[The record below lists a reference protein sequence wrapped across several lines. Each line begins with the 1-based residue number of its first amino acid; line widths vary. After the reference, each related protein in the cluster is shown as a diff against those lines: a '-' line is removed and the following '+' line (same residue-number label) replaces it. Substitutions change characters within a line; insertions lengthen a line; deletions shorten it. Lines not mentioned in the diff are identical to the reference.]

1 MLHAIKAVHKKGYLH
16 RDIKPVDLLYLQS
29 NFVIGAG
36 LNKGLIFIVDF
47 GLVKKH
53 LSQEGLPKE
62 ERKFAE
68 FRGTVPYASI
78 NAHNNHDLGRRDDLW
93 SFYFVILEFLNETLP
108 WKINL
113 PRNEIKDLKE
123 QWIGGDIRWRVRNK
137 DVSQL
142 KNIF

>member
-1 MLHAIKAVHKKGYLH
+1 M
-16 RDIKPVDLLYLQS
+16 
-29 NFVIGAG
+29 
-36 LNKGLIFIVDF
+36 NKGLIFIVDF

-53 LSQEGLPKE
+53 LTQEGFPKE

-68 FRGTVPYASI
+68 FRGTVPYASL

-93 SFYFVILEFLNETLP
+93 SFYFVILEFLNEYLP

-123 QWIGGDIRWRVRNK
+123 QWISGDIRWQVRKK
-137 DVSQL
+137 DLPQL
-142 KNIF
+142 KNIFEHLKSLEYQSMPNYDLILNELEDLRCITR